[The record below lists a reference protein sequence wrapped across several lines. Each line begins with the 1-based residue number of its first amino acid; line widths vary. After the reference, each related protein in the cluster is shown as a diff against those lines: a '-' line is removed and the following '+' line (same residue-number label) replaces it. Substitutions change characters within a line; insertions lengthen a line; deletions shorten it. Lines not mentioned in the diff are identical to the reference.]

1 MENPKFASR
10 GLAGAWVLLA
20 VYVGLIA
27 VNSPVRAQSE
37 STVYTFTN
45 SPDGA
50 RPAAGLIME
59 QGKFYGTT
67 VAGGTGNGGTVFKF
81 NTSGEESVLY
91 SFQPHP
97 PPSAA
102 IPPEQR
108 GWVTDGANPYGG
120 VVMDGQGNLYG
131 TTAYGGLYSESCHG
145 CGTVFEVSATD
156 EEKLLY
162 TFAGSPDGANP
173 QGTLAMDAQGNVYGT
188 TVNGG
193 AHGKGT
199 VFKLSPAGV
208 ETVLYS
214 FEDAPDGANPGAGV
228 IMDGEGNLYGTTT
241 YGGSQNTGIVFEVTL
256 VGAETV
262 LYRFCQQGGCAD
274 GGLPAGRL
282 IMDAQG
288 NLYGTASAFGE
299 YGWGAVFKV
308 TPGGEE
314 SVLYSFKDVPGDGAY
329 PDGGVVMDAR
339 GNLYG
344 TTTYGGANFFY
355 GTVFELSPDNTE
367 TVLYSFCATNG
378 CPDGSIPQALVLD
391 AQGDLYGTTYEGG
404 SANCYLGCGV
414 VFKMTP

>member
-1 MENPKFASR
+1 
-10 GLAGAWVLLA
+10 
-20 VYVGLIA
+20 
-27 VNSPVRAQSE
+27 
-37 STVYTFTN
+37 
-45 SPDGA
+45 
-50 RPAAGLIME
+50 
-59 QGKFYGTT
+59 
-67 VAGGTGNGGTVFKF
+67 
-81 NTSGEESVLY
+81 
-91 SFQPHP
+91 
-97 PPSAA
+97 
-102 IPPEQR
+102 
-108 GWVTDGANPYGG
+108 VTDGANPYGG

-256 VGAETV
+256 GGAETV

-274 GGLPAGRL
+274 GGLPAGGL